1 MALVL
6 VAAAPLVG
14 AGSGLASQVNK
25 EGAVTV
31 KVTPLD
37 LSAQAGAW
45 RFEIVLDT
53 HAAALDH
60 DMTAVVVLADGAARE
75 YRPLAWEGDKPGGHH
90 RKGVLTFD
98 PIRPAP
104 TSVTLKIRRVGI
116 AERTFTWPMVAK

>member
-6 VAAAPLVG
+6 VAAAPLAR

-31 KVTPLD
+31 RVTPLD

-45 RFEIVLDT
+45 RFEIVLDSHVT
-53 HAAALDH
+53 ALDH
-60 DMTAVVVLADGAARE
+60 DMTAVVVLTDGVGRE
-75 YRPLAWEGDKPGGHH
+75 YRPLAWEGEKPGGHH
-90 RKGVLTFD
+90 RKGVLTFE

-104 TSVTLKIRRVGI
+104 TSVMLKIRRTGV
-116 AERTFTWPMVAK
+116 AERTFSWPVAAK